1 MRKNYSYPEYWVQMA
16 IFCMLM
22 IASLGFFYIRTSDY
36 DKISEAKL
44 KAYETVVT
52 VTAKTDK
59 EYTCSY
65 KRADGATVVINKPL
79 EEFDYEVGDKYT
91 IYLDSSGNPSDF
103 EGFEELKASELE
115 KCSTHILISKVSL
128 CITTLVFLI
137 LSIITLK
144 NHRIRKRVMDAHDGE
159 FNIEDVDEV
168 HVERD
173 SIFSEGTEEVKTKE
187 GEDSIFDD

>member
-1 MRKNYSYPEYWVQMA
+1 MRKDYTYPEYWVQIA
-16 IFCMLM
+16 VLGILM
-22 IASLGFFYIRTSDY
+22 IVSLVFAYIRTSDY
-36 DKISEAKL
+36 AKISEAKL
-44 KAYETVVT
+44 KSYETVVT
-52 VTAKTDK
+52 VTDKTDK

-65 KRADGATVVINKPL
+65 KRADGATVVINKSL
-79 EEFDYEVGDKYT
+79 EELDCEVGDEYV
-91 IYLDSSGNPSDF
+91 IYLDSQGNPSDF

-115 KCSTHILISKVSL
+115 KCSTQILVSKVVFG
-128 CITTLVFLI
+128 IMTVVFLI
-137 LSIITLK
+137 LSIITFK

-168 HVERD
+168 RVEHD